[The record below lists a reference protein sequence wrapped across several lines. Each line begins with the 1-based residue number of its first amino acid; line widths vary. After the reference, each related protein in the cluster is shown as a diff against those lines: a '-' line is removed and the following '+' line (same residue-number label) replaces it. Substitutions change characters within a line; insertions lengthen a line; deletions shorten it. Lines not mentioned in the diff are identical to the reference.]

1 MSSAV
6 TDICKLAKEASRA
19 LALVSSSKKN
29 KALLLMA
36 DAVEQQTDNILA
48 ANNEDMQAARAAG
61 IGESLLD
68 RLMLSPE
75 RIQGIAESLRQIA
88 AQRDPVGEV
97 VAGWKLGNG
106 LQVRQVRVPIGVVGI
121 IYEARPNVTVDAAG
135 LALKAGNAAVL
146 RGGSLAARS
155 NHALSDAIAHAARQ
169 AGLPDGCI
177 QSLAGLDRAEV
188 GELLSEKRYVDL
200 VVPRG
205 GAQLI
210 EAVVRNATMPVLWA
224 GAGNCHIYA
233 HQDAQ
238 KQMAVDI
245 VINAKTQRPG
255 VCNAAE
261 TLLIHSARLA
271 DMGKA
276 LCEALAAKGVE
287 IRADERVRE
296 VFPAAKVATEEDWRT
311 EFLDLII
318 AVKAVD
324 SLEEAIYHIN
334 TYGSLHSEAIVTEDY
349 AAARA
354 FQAQVDAAAV
364 YVNASTRFTDG
375 SEFGMGAEI
384 GISTQKLHARGPMG
398 LTALTSVKY
407 VIDGNGQIRG

>member
-1 MSSAV
+1 MNSAV

-19 LALVSSSKKN
+19 LALASSEEKDR
-29 KALLLMA
+29 ALRLMA
-36 DAVEQQTDNILA
+36 DAIEQQAGAILD
-48 ANNEDMQAARAAG
+48 ANKQDMQAARADG
-61 IGESLLD
+61 VGESLLD

-75 RIQGIAESLRQIA
+75 RIMAIAGSLRQIA
-88 AQRDPVGEV
+88 AQKDPVGEV

-106 LQVRQVRVPIGVVGI
+106 LEVRQVRVPIGVVGI

-135 LALKAGNAAVL
+135 LALKAGNASVL
-146 RGGSLAARS
+146 RGGSMAAKS
-155 NHALSDAIAHAARQ
+155 NHALSDVISQSARQ

-177 QSLAGLDRAEV
+177 QSLAGVDHSEV
-188 GELLSEKRYVDL
+188 GELLSENRYVDL

-205 GAQLI
+205 GVKLI

-233 HQDAQ
+233 HEDAD
-238 KQMAVDI
+238 ADTARDI
-245 VINAKTQRPG
+245 VVNAKTQRPG

-271 DMGKA
+271 ELGKT

-287 IRADERVRE
+287 IRADERIRE
-296 VFPAAKVATEEDWRT
+296 VYPAAKAATEEDWGT

-324 SLEEAIYHIN
+324 SLDEAIDHIN
-334 TYGSLHSEAIVTEDY
+334 TYGSLHSEAIITQDY

-375 SEFGMGAEI
+375 AEFGMGAEI

-407 VIDGNGQIRG
+407 VIDGSGQIRG